1 MTSIAATDSMFVNI
15 IVFPMPAA
23 KRHSLAYVAEKHHLG
38 EKCYLLGENMF
49 RWAEIWLFNC
59 FRAAQP
65 TARHIR
71 YVHLSGPLRGSCAE
85 MPVFL
90 LKIIAFRLPN

>member
-1 MTSIAATDSMFVNI
+1 MWPKSITWEKSVIYWAKICFVGQKYGL
-15 IVFPMPAA
+15 V
-23 KRHSLAYVAEKHHLG
+23 
-38 EKCYLLGENMF
+38 
-49 RWAEIWLFNC
+49 NC